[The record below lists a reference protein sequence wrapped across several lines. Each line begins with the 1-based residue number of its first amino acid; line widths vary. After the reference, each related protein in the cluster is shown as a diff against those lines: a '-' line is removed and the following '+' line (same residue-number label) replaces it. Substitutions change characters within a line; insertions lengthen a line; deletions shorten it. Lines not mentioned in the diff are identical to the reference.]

1 MKSFNDIN
9 ADKLLVTLHTMACFQ
24 TKSLGP
30 FHCAG
35 LVAIR
40 VRFHSIS
47 TMPVSCRD
55 ISLIKSRAAVSFET
69 FGTFLLLHPIL

>member
-1 MKSFNDIN
+1 MKSFSDIN
-9 ADKLLVTLHTMACFQ
+9 ADKLLVTLNTMACSQ
-24 TKSLGP
+24 TKSLAS

-55 ISLIKSRAAVSFET
+55 ISLIKPRAAVSFES
-69 FGTFLLLHPIL
+69 FGSFLLLHPIL